1 MLSISLV
8 SLLLWSEFQ
17 SHLVLPLPASHFI
30 PVILHGRLFPVSEP
44 LGPIALMS

>member
-17 SHLVLPLPASHFI
+17 SHLVLPASHFI
-30 PVILHGRLFPVSEP
+30 PVILHGRLFPASEP